1 MEGGFQMA
9 VQNTGDKAQ
18 TKSHI
23 AWSDL
28 AAQWIGAWLT
38 FGVWAPVCVLDDQI
52 KSAVD
57 LFIFIFQE

>member
-1 MEGGFQMA
+1 MEGGFQIT
-9 VQNTGDKAQ
+9 VQNTRDKAQ

-38 FGVWAPVCVLDDQI
+38 FGVQAPVSVLDDQI

>member
-18 TKSHI
+18 TKFHV

-28 AAQWIGAWLT
+28 AAQRIGAWLT
-38 FGVWAPVCVLDDQI
+38 FGV
-52 KSAVD
+52 
-57 LFIFIFQE
+57 